1 MEHKMSLED
10 TSIIEFDNVNKYYS
24 LGKTKVH
31 AVKDVSFSL
40 KKGDFV
46 SFSGPSGSG
55 KSTILNMVGCIDTSD
70 TGTVTID
77 NKVTNGLKEEEITKL
92 RHETLGFIFQSFNL
106 IPVLNIYENI
116 EFPLLFGKRTEEEKK
131 ENKEW
136 INYLIKTVGLEEW
149 REHKPNELSGGQRQ
163 RVAVARALATK
174 PSIVLADEPTAN
186 LDSKSS
192 EAIIQLMKKMNKNL
206 GTTFVFSTH
215 DPAIVEIADHV
226 ITLKDGEI
234 VSNLRHQ
241 Q

>member
-1 MEHKMSLED
+1 MYNED
-10 TSIIEFDNVNKYYS
+10 STIIQFENVDKFYS

-31 AVKDVSFSL
+31 AVKDVSFTL
-40 KKGDFV
+40 TKGDFV

-55 KSTILNMVGCIDTSD
+55 KSTILNMIGCIDTAD
-70 TGTVTID
+70 NGDVIIDGQKTTGLSE
-77 NKVTNGLKEEEITKL
+77 NEITKL
-92 RHETLGFIFQSFNL
+92 RHKTLGFIFQSFNL

-116 EFPLLFGKRTEEEKK
+116 EFPLLFGKQTEKEKE

-149 REHKPNELSGGQRQ
+149 KDHKPSELSGGQRQ
-163 RVAVARALATK
+163 RVAVARALVTK
-174 PSIVLADEPTAN
+174 PSVVLADEPTAN
-186 LDSKSS
+186 LDSVSS
-192 EAIIQLMKKMNKNL
+192 DNIIHLMKKMNKNL

-234 VSNLRHQ
+234 VANKRNQ
-241 Q
+241 

>member
-1 MEHKMSLED
+1 MSID
-10 TSIIEFDNVNKYYS
+10 NSSIIEFDNVNKYYS

-31 AVKDVSFSL
+31 AVKDVSFAL
-40 KKGDFV
+40 TKGDFV

-55 KSTILNMVGCIDTSD
+55 KSTILNMIGCIDTAD
-70 TGTVTID
+70 NGTVTID
-77 NKVTNGLKEEEITKL
+77 NKVTNGLKEEDITKL
-92 RHETLGFIFQSFNL
+92 RHQTLGFIFQSFNL

-116 EFPLLFGKRTEEEKK
+116 EFPLLFGKQTDEQKE

-149 REHKPNELSGGQRQ
+149 KQHKPNELSGGQRQ
-163 RVAVARALATK
+163 RVAVARALVTK

-192 EAIIQLMKKMNKNL
+192 ESIIQLMKKMNKNL

-215 DPAIVEIADHV
+215 DPAIVEIADH
-226 ITLKDGEI
+226 IIKLKDGEI
-234 VSNLRHQ
+234 ISNVRNQ
-241 Q
+241 

>member
-1 MEHKMSLED
+1 MNLDDS
-10 TSIIEFDNVNKYYS
+10 TIIQFENVDKYYS

-31 AVKDVSFSL
+31 AVKNVSFTL
-40 KKGDFV
+40 TKGDFV

-55 KSTILNMVGCIDTSD
+55 KSTILNMIGCIDTA
-70 TGTVTID
+70 D
-77 NKVTNGLKEEEITKL
+77 NGDVIINKQKTKGLNENEITKL
-92 RHETLGFIFQSFNL
+92 RHESLGFIFQSFNL

-116 EFPLLFGKRTEEEKK
+116 EFPLLFGKQTDKEKE

-149 REHKPNELSGGQRQ
+149 KDHKPSELSGGQRQ

-174 PSIVLADEPTAN
+174 PSVVLADEPTAN
-186 LDSKSS
+186 LDSVSS
-192 EAIIQLMKKMNKNL
+192 DNIIHLMKKMNKNL

-234 VSNLRHQ
+234 VANERHQ
-241 Q
+241 

>member
-1 MEHKMSLED
+1 MSLD
-10 TSIIEFDNVNKYYS
+10 SSSIIKFDNVNKYYS

-31 AVKDVSFSL
+31 AVKNVSFSL

-55 KSTILNMVGCIDTSD
+55 KSTILNMIGCIDTAD
-70 TGTVTID
+70 TGIVTID

-116 EFPLLFGKRTEEEKK
+116 EFPLLFGKQTEEQKE

-149 REHKPNELSGGQRQ
+149 KEHKPNELSGGQRQ
-163 RVAVARALATK
+163 RVAVARALVTK

-192 EAIIQLMKKMNKNL
+192 ESIIKLMKKINKNL

-215 DPAIVEIADHV
+215 DPAIVSIADH
-226 ITLKDGEI
+226 IIKLKDGEI
-234 VSNLRHQ
+234 ISNVRNQ
-241 Q
+241 EE